1 MNQTDLFI
9 LGMIFGVLL
18 FWQGYRW
25 WRSFRLK
32 KKVKRAKKGEKQAL
46 DLLESEGYEILE
58 LQKRAPICAKVDGVA
73 CKTYIA
79 ADVLVRKDGRVYV
92 AEIKTG
98 SEATKVSHAPTRRQ
112 LLEYFFIF
120 KPYGILLVNMEQ
132 KKICKVEF
140 SLVTNEQGIKSGMRI
155 LLWFLVGI
163 IFGWLLKGGF

>member
-9 LGMIFGVLL
+9 LGMLVGIFL

-25 WRSFRLK
+25 WRSFRLQ
-32 KKVKRAKKGEKQAL
+32 KKVKRAKQGEKQAL
-46 DLLESEGYEILE
+46 DLLESEGYEIVE
-58 LQKRAPICAKVDGVA
+58 VQKRAPICAKVDGIA

-79 ADVLVRKDGRVYV
+79 ADVLVRKDGHVYV

-140 SLVTNEQGIKSGMRI
+140 SLAKNDQGIKSGMCI
-155 LLWFLVGI
+155 LLWFLTGV

>member
-1 MNQTDLFI
+1 MQQTDLFI
-9 LGMIFGVLL
+9 LGMLFGLLL
-18 FWQGYRW
+18 FWQSYRW

-58 LQKRAPICAKVDGVA
+58 WQKRAPICAKVDGVA

-79 ADVLVRKDGRVYV
+79 ADVLVRKEGRIYV

-98 SEATKVSHAPTRRQ
+98 GEATKVSHAPTRRQ

-140 SLVTNEQGIKSGMRI
+140 PRVINEQGIKSGMRI
-155 LLWFLVGI
+155 ILWFLAGLF
-163 IFGWLLKGGF
+163 FGWLLKGGF